1 MPHVLRGS
9 LGTRAGSIEEEEDA
23 GRVAAFLAR
32 HPEFEVEQAE
42 PVEWVAEP
50 EAEGQR
56 GQGKPRGGKVLGGSV
71 GMGLGM
77 GVPLPAPVV
86 TAQGYLATLP
96 HVHGTDGAFGA
107 RLRRLR

>member
-1 MPHVLRGS
+1 M
-9 LGTRAGSIEEEEDA
+9 
-23 GRVAAFLAR
+23 AAFLAR
-32 HPEFEVEQAE
+32 HPEFEVDQAE
-42 PVEWVAEP
+42 PVEWVAETDT
-50 EAEGQR
+50 EGRR
-56 GQGKPRGGKVLGGSV
+56 GQGKPQAGKARGGSG
-71 GMGLGM
+71 GMGLGL